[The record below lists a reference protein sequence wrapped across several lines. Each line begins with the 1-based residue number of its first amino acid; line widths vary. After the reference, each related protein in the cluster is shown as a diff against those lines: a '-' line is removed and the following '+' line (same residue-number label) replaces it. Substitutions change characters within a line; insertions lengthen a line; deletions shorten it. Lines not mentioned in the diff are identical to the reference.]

1 MTDPATRSDDGAEA
15 SRDEAHGIADA
26 AAGRAGGDAEGKQF
40 HLWRLLAWL
49 LGVMV
54 ALMGVA
60 AAVDVW
66 VLGF

>member
-1 MTDPATRSDDGAEA
+1 MTEPARRSEDGSAA
-15 SRDEAHGIADA
+15 SRAGTHDA
-26 AAGRAGGDAEGKQF
+26 TGEAGGEAEGKQF